1 MKKWKWLVLVGALL
15 PGVALL
21 FIEDWDP
28 EKGAVWN
35 VSNGV
40 VRVGAENSNELQCFL
55 QRQVREVA
63 KAAGETSLPS
73 TPACGFTLVSVSYK
87 WLVLIGVG
95 LVVVGFILRGEKGR
109 SR

>member
-1 MKKWKWLVLVGALL
+1 MKTWKWLVLVGVLL
-15 PGVALL
+15 PSVAIL
-21 FIEDWDP
+21 FIENWTP
-28 EKGAVWN
+28 EKGVVWN

-63 KAAGETSLPS
+63 KAAGEKSLPS
-73 TPACGFTLVSVSYK
+73 TPACGFTLLSVSYK

-95 LVVVGFILRGEKGR
+95 LVVIGLILRGEKR
-109 SR
+109 R

>member
-1 MKKWKWLVLVGALL
+1 MLVGVLL
-15 PGVALL
+15 PGVGIM
-21 FIEDWDP
+21 FIDNWTP
-28 EKGAVWN
+28 EKGVVWN

-63 KAAGETSLPS
+63 KAAGEKNLPS
-73 TPACGFTLVSVSYK
+73 TPACGFTLVSVAYK

-95 LVVVGFILRGEKGR
+95 LVVVGLILRGEKR
-109 SR
+109 